1 MVVHPPRPPQI
12 SPPPTPSNPF
22 FSTQLSVPLLPPLS
36 QLFQSRLE
44 SYKTAKESQTTEQIK
59 AALEAKMNKA
69 TTKHEDIIKAKVEA

>member
-1 MVVHPPRPPQI
+1 MDVHPSRGPQI
-12 SPPPTPSNPF
+12 SPPPAPSNPF
-22 FSTQLSVPLLPPLS
+22 FSTQTVCPHFTCPS